1 MYYRILISV
10 WFWICF
16 LGQEVFACR
25 YNVRETGF
33 VEQSSESYYF
43 YGYID
48 KDTPD
53 EITSAFNEILFIS
66 LINCNIQPE
75 IINIDV
81 NKDHPA
87 LKYLSLWNI
96 KSYPAAILVSPEGK
110 SMVVSLKNENE
121 SFEKTLKSALK
132 NIVSSPV
139 REKIIKSVIEN
150 YGVILLIESGNK
162 MENEKYRKISLAAI
176 ENIKFRMKTMVKKI
190 EYPPVL
196 ISVKPESFSDEKIL
210 FWSLGLEGEITEPY
224 AAVFYGRARWIGSLM
239 RGEEISETNL
249 TNILSIIGEDCECDL
264 NISWVSGTMLPLNW
278 NQERQSEV
286 AKLLK
291 FDPENPMVK
300 IEVNRILRKGSSS
313 YPNVP
318 FTFPDS
324 VSKSDLISEGYVV
337 DEKEHPLKFVIYF
350 IVGFIILIIVTAIIL
365 ILKQKRK
372 YKKRSKSVI

>member
-1 MYYRILISV
+1 MYYRILILV
-10 WFWICF
+10 WFWVCF
-16 LGQEVFACR
+16 QEQEVFACR

-43 YGYID
+43 YGYIN

-53 EITSAFNEILFIS
+53 EITSAFNKILFTS

-87 LKYLSLWNI
+87 VKYLSLWNI
-96 KSYPAAILVSPEGK
+96 KSYPAAILVSPEGE

-139 REKIIKSVIEN
+139 REEIIKSVIEN
-150 YGVILLIESGNK
+150 YGVILLIESGNN

-210 FWSLGLEGEITEPY
+210 FWSLGLVGEITEPY

-249 TNILSIIGEDCECDL
+249 TNILS
-264 NISWVSGTMLPLNW
+264 M
-278 NQERQSEV
+278 
-286 AKLLK
+286 
-291 FDPENPMVK
+291 MK
-300 IEVNRILRKGSSS
+300 IEVNRILRMGSSA

-324 VSKSDLISEGYVV
+324 VSKSDLIPEGYVI
-337 DEKEHPLKFVIYF
+337 DEKEYPLKFVIYF
-350 IVGFIILIIVTAIIL
+350 IVGFVTLIILTAMIL

-372 YKKRSKSVI
+372 YKKKSKGVI